1 MTVDDNTG
9 QAASAHSRT
18 DQEAAQAL
26 FAAIAQMGLVL
37 SESQAPVAALGAALT
52 RLAETVTAAAPGA
65 ANLQQ
70 LHADVFSGIQ
80 QLQFY
85 DRLVQHLSHIQDYLI
100 GIANELDSTRPH
112 SRPQENWEALHTKLR
127 QRLISDEQRVLF
139 DLFLTPDTATRVSA
153 RAMRS
158 DHSAPG
164 SLEMF

>member
-1 MTVDDNTG
+1 MTAENNTNQPVPVFSG
-9 QAASAHSRT
+9 N
-18 DQEAAQAL
+18 DPDAAQSL

-37 SESQAPVAALGAALT
+37 SESQAPVAALGAVLT
-52 RLAETVTAAAPGA
+52 RLAETVTAAAAGSA
-65 ANLQQ
+65 SLQQ
-70 LHADVFSGIQ
+70 LHADVFNGIQ

-100 GIANELDSTRPH
+100 GIANELDSTRSH
-112 SRPQENWEALHTKLR
+112 TRTQETWEALHAKLR

-139 DLFLTPDTATRVSA
+139 DLFLAPDTAIRVSA

>member
-1 MTVDDNTG
+1 MSAQNDSSQPVPAQSD
-9 QAASAHSRT
+9 QAAAH
-18 DQEAAQAL
+18 AL

-37 SESQAPVAALGAALT
+37 SESQRPVAELGAVLT
-52 RLAETVTAAAPGA
+52 RLAERVTAATAGSTC
-65 ANLQQ
+65 LKQ
-70 LHADVFSGIQ
+70 LHADVFNGIQ

-85 DRLVQHLSHIQDYLI
+85 DRLVQHLSHIQNYLI
-100 GIANELDSTRPH
+100 GIANELDSTRSEP
-112 SRPQENWEALHTKLR
+112 RTQEAWEVLHAKLR

-158 DHSAPG
+158 DHSPPG

>member
-1 MTVDDNTG
+1 MTAEDDIR
-9 QAASAHSRT
+9 QPAPAPSRS
-18 DQEAAQAL
+18 DRDAAQAL

-37 SESQAPVAALGAALT
+37 SESQMPVAELGAVLT
-52 RLAETVTAAAPGA
+52 RLAETVTAAAAGSTS
-65 ANLQQ
+65 LQQ
-70 LHADVFSGIQ
+70 LHADIFSGIQ

-100 GIANELDSTRPH
+100 GIANELDSTRSH
-112 SRPQENWEALHTKLR
+112 TKTQEAWEALHTKLR

-139 DLFLTPDTATRVSA
+139 DLFLTPDAAIRVSA

-158 DHSAPG
+158 DHSSPG